1 MNMNKIKVREILKK
15 KIQVYWMIKV
25 KNIHKIQMMMSNNK
39 KMKKILNKMAIKVKI
54 NNKI

>member
-25 KNIHKIQMMMSNNK
+25 KNIHKI
-39 KMKKILNKMAIKVKI
+39 
-54 NNKI
+54 